1 VRVLTLCLGIG
12 LALALAQPAGA
23 QSLAE
28 EVQKACQG
36 DLDKYCSQVTLG
48 DGRGLACLWAH
59 GDKISSSCEYALYDA
74 AAQLERAVNALA
86 FVASECK
93 EDIEKN
99 CASVAAGEGRIIAC
113 VKKAGPSDKC
123 QAAMDKVGIK

>member
-1 VRVLTLCLGIG
+1 MRAVALCLGLG
-12 LALALAQPAGA
+12 LALSLAQPAA
-23 QSLAE
+23 AE
-28 EVQKACQG
+28 DIVAEVKTACQA

-59 GDKISSSCEYALYDA
+59 GDKISSMCEYALYDA
-74 AAQLERAVNALA
+74 AARLEQAINALA
-86 FVASECK
+86 FVAGECE
-93 EDIEKN
+93 EDIKKN

-123 QAAMDKVGIK
+123 QAAMDKVGVK